1 MKIKKLRENI
11 LGFVKKNF
19 LTLYKVIIII
29 GGYIKFFNKINRKKK
44 YTKFSS
50 NLDKINDFEYQIT
63 SQNNEDGIINYIFD
77 KLKINKLNF
86 IEIGFDYYQN
96 NSLGILNKCNKGLF
110 IDGDN
115 KKVIILRAVLK
126 LFYPK
131 TEITVQNA
139 LVNIDNINKIKEQN
153 FNDQEEIDF
162 LSIDV
167 DGIDYY
173 LLKEINFKPK
183 LICIEYNF
191 WFGKDLSCA
200 VPYKK
205 NYALDSLSNYV
216 GASLK
221 ALTELANSKGYH
233 LIAIDSACI
242 NAFFIRDDLKHNFE
256 ILNLEKSF
264 KYPFKFKKEFVA
276 EIKEKLLLKDLKYFN
291 QIKWLR

>member
-1 MKIKKLRENI
+1 MKIKKIRENI
-11 LGFVKKNF
+11 LIFIEKNF
-19 LTLYKVIIII
+19 FNLYKIIII
-29 GGYIKFFNKINRKKK
+29 FGGFIRFFNKINNKKK

-63 SQNNEDGIINYIFD
+63 SQNNEDGIINHIFD
-77 KLKINKLNF
+77 ILKIDKLNF
-86 IEIGFDYYQN
+86 MEIGFDYYQN
-96 NSLGILNKCNKGLF
+96 NSLAVLKRCNKGLF

-115 KKVIILRAVLK
+115 KKAIILRNVLK
-126 LFYPK
+126 LFYPATK
-131 TEITVQNA
+131 ITVQNA
-139 LVNIDNINKIKEQN
+139 LVDIDNINQIKEQN
-153 FNDQEEIDF
+153 FNNQEEIDF

-205 NYALDSLSNYV
+205 NYSIDSLSNYV

-221 ALTELANSKGYH
+221 ALTELANSKGYY
-233 LIAIDSACI
+233 LIALDSACI

-256 ILNLEKSF
+256 ILKLEKSF
-264 KYPFKFKKEFVA
+264 KYPLKFEKEFIA
-276 EIKEKLLLKDLKYFN
+276 EVREKLLLKDLKYLN
-291 QIKWLR
+291 

>member
-115 KKVIILRAVLK
+115 KKVIILRNVLK

-131 TEITVQNA
+131 TKITVQNA
-139 LVNIDNINKIKEQN
+139 LVDIDNINKIKEKN

-173 LLKEINFKPK
+173 LLKQINFEPK

-200 VPYKK
+200 VPYEK
-205 NYALDSLSNYV
+205 NYVLDSLSDYV

-242 NAFFIRDDLKHNFE
+242 NAFFIRDDLKHHFE

-264 KYPFKFKKEFVA
+264 KYPLKFRKEFVA
-276 EIKEKLLLKDLKYFN
+276 EIKEKLLLKDLKKFN
-291 QIKWLR
+291 

>member
-1 MKIKKLRENI
+1 MKIKKIRENI
-11 LGFVKKNF
+11 LIFIEKNF
-19 LTLYKVIIII
+19 FNLYKIIII
-29 GGYIKFFNKINRKKK
+29 FGGFIRFFNKINSKKK

-63 SQNNEDGIINYIFD
+63 SQNNEDGIINHIFD
-77 KLKINKLNF
+77 ILKIDKLNF
-86 IEIGFDYYQN
+86 MEIGFDYYQN
-96 NSLGILNKCNKGLF
+96 NSLAVLKRCNKGLF

-115 KKVIILRAVLK
+115 KKAIILRNVLK
-126 LFYPK
+126 LFYPATK
-131 TEITVQNA
+131 ITVQNA
-139 LVNIDNINKIKEQN
+139 LVDIDNINQIKEQN
-153 FNDQEEIDF
+153 FNNQEEIDF

-205 NYALDSLSNYV
+205 NYSLDSLSNYV

-233 LIAIDSACI
+233 LIALDSACV

-264 KYPFKFKKEFVA
+264 KYPLKFDKELIT

-291 QIKWLR
+291 

>member
-110 IDGDN
+110 IDGDT

-139 LVNIDNINKIKEQN
+139 LVNIDNINKIKQQN

-291 QIKWLR
+291 

>member
-11 LGFVKKNF
+11 LGFIKKNF

-29 GGYIKFFNKINRKKK
+29 GGCIKFFNKINRKKK

-50 NLDKINDFEYQIT
+50 NLDKINGFEYQIT

-115 KKVIILRAVLK
+115 KKVIILRNVLK

-131 TEITVQNA
+131 TKITVQNV
-139 LVNIDNINKIKEQN
+139 LVDIDNINQIKEQN
-153 FNDQEEIDF
+153 FSDQEEIDF

-173 LLKEINFKPK
+173 LLKQINFKPK

-191 WFGKDLSCA
+191 WFVLILIVYC
-200 VPYKK
+200 VLRTWYWTHRR
-205 NYALDSLSNYV
+205 
-216 GASLK
+216 LK
-221 ALTELANSKGYH
+221 
-233 LIAIDSACI
+233 
-242 NAFFIRDDLKHNFE
+242 R
-256 ILNLEKSF
+256 
-264 KYPFKFKKEFVA
+264 PQQVV
-276 EIKEKLLLKDLKYFN
+276 
-291 QIKWLR
+291 

>member
-29 GGYIKFFNKINRKKK
+29 GGCIKFFNKINRKKK

-110 IDGDN
+110 IDGDT

-291 QIKWLR
+291 QIK

>member
-1 MKIKKLRENI
+1 MKIKKIRENI
-11 LGFVKKNF
+11 LIFIEKNF
-19 LTLYKVIIII
+19 FNLYKIIII
-29 GGYIKFFNKINRKKK
+29 FGGFIRFFNKINSKKK

-50 NLDKINDFEYQIT
+50 NLDKINNFEYQIT
-63 SQNNEDGIINYIFD
+63 SQNNEDGIINHIFD
-77 KLKINKLNF
+77 ILKIDKLNF

-96 NSLGILNKCNKGLF
+96 NSLAVLKRCNKGLF
-110 IDGDN
+110 VDGDN
-115 KKVIILRAVLK
+115 KKVIILKNVLK
-126 LFYPK
+126 LFYPATK
-131 TEITVQNA
+131 ITVQNA
-139 LVNIDNINKIKEQN
+139 LVDIDNINQIKEQN
-153 FNDQEEIDF
+153 FNNQEEIDF

-205 NYALDSLSNYV
+205 NYSIDSLSNYV

-221 ALTELANSKGYH
+221 AITELANSKGYH
-233 LIAIDSACI
+233 LIALDSACV

-264 KYPFKFKKEFVA
+264 KYPLKFDKEFIAV
-276 EIKEKLLLKDLKYFN
+276 IKEKLLMKDLKYFN
-291 QIKWLR
+291 

>member
-110 IDGDN
+110 IDGDT

-131 TEITVQNA
+131 TEITVQISQDSEN
-139 LVNIDNINKIKEQN
+139 
-153 FNDQEEIDF
+153 
-162 LSIDV
+162 
-167 DGIDYY
+167 GI
-173 LLKEINFKPK
+173 P
-183 LICIEYNF
+183 
-191 WFGKDLSCA
+191 
-200 VPYKK
+200 
-205 NYALDSLSNYV
+205 
-216 GASLK
+216 
-221 ALTELANSKGYH
+221 
-233 LIAIDSACI
+233 
-242 NAFFIRDDLKHNFE
+242 
-256 ILNLEKSF
+256 
-264 KYPFKFKKEFVA
+264 
-276 EIKEKLLLKDLKYFN
+276 
-291 QIKWLR
+291 

>member
-11 LGFVKKNF
+11 LGFLKKNF

-110 IDGDN
+110 IDGDT

-291 QIKWLR
+291 QIK

>member
-1 MKIKKLRENI
+1 MKIKKIRENI
-11 LGFVKKNF
+11 LIFIEKNF
-19 LTLYKVIIII
+19 FNLYKIIII
-29 GGYIKFFNKINRKKK
+29 FGGFIKFFNKTNSKKK

-50 NLDKINDFEYQIT
+50 NLDKINNFEYQIT
-63 SQNNEDGIINYIFD
+63 SQNNEDGIINHIFD
-77 KLKINKLNF
+77 ILKIDKLNF

-96 NSLGILNKCNKGLF
+96 NSLAVLKRCNKGLF
-110 IDGDN
+110 VDGDN
-115 KKVIILRAVLK
+115 KKVIILKNVLK
-126 LFYPK
+126 LFYPATK
-131 TEITVQNA
+131 ITVQNA
-139 LVNIDNINKIKEQN
+139 LVDIDNINQIKEQN
-153 FNDQEEIDF
+153 FNNQEEIDF

-205 NYALDSLSNYV
+205 NYSIDSLSNYV

-221 ALTELANSKGYH
+221 AITELANSKGYH
-233 LIAIDSACI
+233 LIALDSACV

-264 KYPFKFKKEFVA
+264 KYPLKFDKEFIAV
-276 EIKEKLLLKDLKYFN
+276 IKEKLLMKDLKYFN
-291 QIKWLR
+291 

>member
-1 MKIKKLRENI
+1 MKIKKIRENI
-11 LGFVKKNF
+11 LIFIEKNF
-19 LTLYKVIIII
+19 FNLYKIIII
-29 GGYIKFFNKINRKKK
+29 FGGFIRFFNKINNKKK

-63 SQNNEDGIINYIFD
+63 SQNNEDGIINHIFD
-77 KLKINKLNF
+77 ILKIDKLNF
-86 IEIGFDYYQN
+86 MEIGFDYYQN
-96 NSLGILNKCNKGLF
+96 NSLAVLKRCNKGLF

-115 KKVIILRAVLK
+115 KKAIILRNVLK
-126 LFYPK
+126 LFYPAK
-131 TEITVQNA
+131 KITVQNA
-139 LVNIDNINKIKEQN
+139 LVDIDNINQIKEQN
-153 FNDQEEIDF
+153 FNNQEEIDF

-205 NYALDSLSNYV
+205 NYSINSLSNYV

-221 ALTELANSKGYH
+221 ALTELANSKDYH
-233 LIAIDSACI
+233 LIALDSACI

-264 KYPFKFKKEFVA
+264 KYPLKFDKEFIA
-276 EIKEKLLLKDLKYFN
+276 EVREKLLLKDLKYFN
-291 QIKWLR
+291 

>member
-1 MKIKKLRENI
+1 MKIKKIRENI
-11 LGFVKKNF
+11 LIFIEKNF
-19 LTLYKVIIII
+19 FNLYKIIII
-29 GGYIKFFNKINRKKK
+29 FGGFIRFFNKINNKKK

-63 SQNNEDGIINYIFD
+63 SQNNEDGIINHIFD
-77 KLKINKLNF
+77 ILKIDKLNF
-86 IEIGFDYYQN
+86 MEIGFDYYQN
-96 NSLGILNKCNKGLF
+96 NSLAVLKRCNKGLF

-115 KKVIILRAVLK
+115 KKAIILRNVLK
-126 LFYPK
+126 LFYPAK
-131 TEITVQNA
+131 KITVQNA
-139 LVNIDNINKIKEQN
+139 LVDIDNINQIKEQN
-153 FNDQEEIDF
+153 FNNQEEIDF

-205 NYALDSLSNYV
+205 NYSIDSLSNYV

-221 ALTELANSKGYH
+221 AITELANSKGYH
-233 LIAIDSACI
+233 LIALDSACV

-264 KYPFKFKKEFVA
+264 KYPLKFDKEFIA
-276 EIKEKLLLKDLKYFN
+276 EVREKLLLKDLKYFN
-291 QIKWLR
+291 

>member
-1 MKIKKLRENI
+1 MEIKKIRENI
-11 LGFVKKNF
+11 LIFIKKNF
-19 LTLYKVIIII
+19 FNLYKIIII
-29 GGYIKFFNKINRKKK
+29 FGGFIRFFTKINSKKK

-50 NLDKINDFEYQIT
+50 NLDKINNFEYQIT
-63 SQNNEDGIINYIFD
+63 SQNNEDGIINHIFD
-77 KLKINKLNF
+77 ILKIDKLNF

-96 NSLGILNKCNKGLF
+96 NSLAVLKRCNKGLF

-115 KKVIILRAVLK
+115 KKVIILKNVLK
-126 LFYPK
+126 LFYPATK
-131 TEITVQNA
+131 ITVQNA
-139 LVNIDNINKIKEQN
+139 LVDIDNINQIKEQN
-153 FNDQEEIDF
+153 FNNQEEIDF

-205 NYALDSLSNYV
+205 NYSIDSLSNYV

-233 LIAIDSACI
+233 LIALDSACV

-264 KYPFKFKKEFVA
+264 KYPLKFDKEFIA
-276 EIKEKLLLKDLKYFN
+276 EIREKLLLKDLKYFN
-291 QIKWLR
+291 

>member
-19 LTLYKVIIII
+19 LTLYEVIIII

-44 YTKFSS
+44 YIKFSS
-50 NLDKINDFEYQIT
+50 NLDKINHYEYQIT
-63 SQNNEDGIINYIFD
+63 SQNNEDGIINHIFD
-77 KLKINKLNF
+77 QLKIDKLNF

-96 NSLGILNKCNKGLF
+96 NSLAILKRCNKGLF
-110 IDGDN
+110 LDGDN
-115 KKVIILRAVLK
+115 KKSIILRNVLK

-131 TEITVQNA
+131 TKITVQNV
-139 LVNIDNINKIKEQN
+139 LVDIDNINQIKEQN
-153 FNDQEEIDF
+153 FSDQEEIDF

-173 LLKEINFKPK
+173 LFKEINFKPK

-200 VPYKK
+200 VPYEK
-205 NYALDSLSNYV
+205 NYTLDSLSNYV
-216 GASLK
+216 GTSLK
-221 ALTELANSKGYH
+221 ALTDLANSKGYH

-242 NAFFIRDDLKHNFE
+242 NAFFIRGDLKHHFE
-256 ILNLEKSF
+256 ILSLEKSF
-264 KYPFKFKKEFVA
+264 KYPLKFNEEFITEV
-276 EIKEKLLLKDLKYFN
+276 KEKLLLKDLKYF
-291 QIKWLR
+291 K

>member
-11 LGFVKKNF
+11 LEFIKKKF
-19 LTLYKVIIII
+19 FTLYKVIIVIS
-29 GGYIKFFNKINRKKK
+29 GYIKFFNKINCKKK

-50 NLDKINDFEYQIT
+50 NLDKINDFEYQVT
-63 SQNNEDGIINYIFD
+63 SQNNEDGIINHIFD
-77 KLKINKLNF
+77 QLKIDKLNI

-96 NSLGILNKCNKGLF
+96 NSLGILKKCNKALF
-110 IDGDN
+110 VDGDS
-115 KKVIILRAVLK
+115 KKAIILRNVLK

-131 TEITVQNA
+131 TKTTVQNA
-139 LVNIDNINKIKEQN
+139 LVDIDNINKIKEKN
-153 FNDQEEIDF
+153 FNDEEEIDF

-173 LLKEINFKPK
+173 LFKEINFKPK

-200 VPYKK
+200 EPYEK
-205 NYALDSLSNYV
+205 NYTLDSLSDYV

-221 ALTELANSKGYH
+221 AITGLANSKGYH
-233 LIAIDSACI
+233 LIAIDSACV

-264 KYPFKFKKEFVA
+264 KYPFKFNKEFIL

-291 QIKWLR
+291 

>member
-1 MKIKKLRENI
+1 MKIKKIRENI
-11 LGFVKKNF
+11 LIFIEKNF
-19 LTLYKVIIII
+19 FNLYKIIII
-29 GGYIKFFNKINRKKK
+29 FGGFIRFFNKINNKKK

-63 SQNNEDGIINYIFD
+63 SQNNEDGIINHILD
-77 KLKINKLNF
+77 ILKIDKLNF
-86 IEIGFDYYQN
+86 MEIGFDYYQN
-96 NSLGILNKCNKGLF
+96 NSLAVLKRCNKGLF

-115 KKVIILRAVLK
+115 KKAIILRNVLK
-126 LFYPK
+126 LFYPATK
-131 TEITVQNA
+131 ITVQNA
-139 LVNIDNINKIKEQN
+139 LVDIDNINQIKEQN
-153 FNDQEEIDF
+153 FNNQEEIDF

-205 NYALDSLSNYV
+205 NYSIDSLSNYV

-233 LIAIDSACI
+233 LIALDSACI

-264 KYPFKFKKEFVA
+264 KYPLKFDKEFIA
-276 EIKEKLLLKDLKYFN
+276 EVREKLLLKDLKYFN
-291 QIKWLR
+291 

>member
-1 MKIKKLRENI
+1 MKIKKIRENI
-11 LGFVKKNF
+11 LIFIEKNF
-19 LTLYKVIIII
+19 FNLYKIIII
-29 GGYIKFFNKINRKKK
+29 FGGFIRFFNKINNKKK

-63 SQNNEDGIINYIFD
+63 SQNNEDGIINHIFD
-77 KLKINKLNF
+77 ILKIDKLNF
-86 IEIGFDYYQN
+86 MEIGFDYYQN
-96 NSLGILNKCNKGLF
+96 NSLAVLKRCNKGLF

-115 KKVIILRAVLK
+115 KKAIILRNVLK
-126 LFYPK
+126 LFYPATK
-131 TEITVQNA
+131 ITVQNA
-139 LVNIDNINKIKEQN
+139 LVDIDNINQIKEQN
-153 FNDQEEIDF
+153 FNNQEEIDF

-205 NYALDSLSNYV
+205 NYSIDSLSNYV

-233 LIAIDSACI
+233 LIALDSACI

-264 KYPFKFKKEFVA
+264 KYPLKFDKEIIA

-291 QIKWLR
+291 